1 MKILREVNGKW
12 YEFELTSDEMYNAYL
27 EKEYQ
32 FDRQDI
38 EDVFDGMDEE
48 DVVLSYGLRK
58 AVIESLY
65 EDMAEAKRQ
74 NMDKYDMDWVAARDC
89 AINDIVREYKL
100 KNT

>member
-1 MKILREVNGKW
+1 MKILREVDGKW
-12 YEFELTSDEMYNAYL
+12 YEFELTSDEMYNAYC

-48 DVVLSYGLRK
+48 DVVLSYGLGK

-74 NMDKYDMDWVAARDC
+74 NMDKYDVDWVAARDC
-89 AINDIVREYKL
+89 AIDDTIREYKS
-100 KNT
+100 KHA